1 MVDFSKKIISSDKF
15 RAAAIRFQS
24 HGFYCFAPPGTTEY
38 LKYWDTEMERCING
52 YAAEDGDW
60 ISGYN
65 YFYLNYCPIMRLVE
79 LEYTSKGGIIKKRRE
94 KVREFPDFYDY
105 DYFYFRTIDE
115 AEEEGKHM
123 VTLKARGKGYSFKG
137 ASMLVRNYYMIPG
150 SKSYAL
156 AAETEYLVRDGILTK
171 AWDLLDFMDEHTA
184 WAKKRSVDTKMH
196 KRAGVIVT
204 DEMGNKTEVGYKSEI
219 IGVTLKNDPNKAR
232 GKRGKLIL
240 WEEAGSFKDILQA
253 WTIARPSVEED
264 GVAFGLMCAFG
275 TGGDT
280 GSKFDGLRE
289 LFYKPD
295 GYNVKSMPN
304 IWDEGAIDNKCGFFV
319 PVYANMSVLDD
330 NSTRMYMDVYGNTFK
345 DKAISYASEERK
357 KVIEGASDTRSID
370 RYIAENPITPQ
381 EAVLELTG
389 NIFPKKDLMN
399 QLQLIRTNKALQ
411 SHKQVGD
418 LSHINGVLTWQI
430 KRGGDIT
437 KYPLERTDPAEGSI
451 VIWEH
456 PPKDVPHGMYIAGC
470 LPPGEKVLTNHGL
483 KDVEKVDHND
493 MLINE
498 NGKEVK
504 IKVFQKRHKE
514 DCDIYK
520 ITPHGSYRGTSF
532 TGEHP
537 ILVEDQYID
546 AKDIKVGD
554 RLKIPNRYAVYNE
567 DYISKFYKYLGAE
580 INPNLIKLWWFLG
593 VWLGDGFN
601 NKNKNSHDIYVA
613 FGIDQ
618 AKEAEQYDAV
628 IKKVFNRKTVHC
640 KWNGGN
646 TRRFTHK
653 GLYELLEN
661 EFGRYSGGKRIPEWI
676 KASRGD
682 LRKFFVAGYLDSDGS
697 AFYDRGSL
705 RVNFTSS
712 NLGLLE
718 DLQDILYSYG
728 IWNTITRHSKKGI
741 SIFKGKEYISKESY
755 RLSISKSSIYKLT
768 PLGFDMILYSR
779 KIERIALEKPGAVVK
794 TGDKAVISSCGKY
807 IYLKVA
813 RIEKS
818 KYTGTVY
825 NFECDTHTYMC
836 RNITSHNCDPLS
848 WRCGLISVRIEQNR

>member
-1 MVDFSKKIISSDKF
+1 MVDFEKRLINSDKF
-15 RAAAIRFQS
+15 RQAAIRFQS

-52 YAAEDGDW
+52 YASEDGDW

-330 NSTRMYMDVYGNTFK
+330 NSTRMYMDVYGNTFR

-456 PPKDVPHGMYIAGC
+456 PPKDIPHGMYIAGC
-470 LPPGEKVLTNHGL
+470 DPYDHDKAGTNSLGSTFVY
-483 KDVEKVDHND
+483 KR
-493 MLINE
+493 
-498 NGKEVK
+498 
-504 IKVFQKRHKE
+504 FQG
-514 DCDIYK
+514 I
-520 ITPHGSYRGTSF
+520 
-532 TGEHP
+532 
-537 ILVEDQYID
+537 
-546 AKDIKVGD
+546 
-554 RLKIPNRYAVYNE
+554 E
-567 DYISKFYKYLGAE
+567 DYYDIIVAE
-580 INPNLIKLWWFLG
+580 YTGRPETAEDYYENVRKLL
-593 VWLGDGFN
+593 LYYN
-601 NKNKNSHDIYVA
+601 ARLLYENERK
-613 FGIDQ
+613 GI
-618 AKEAEQYDAV
+618 
-628 IKKVFNRKTVHC
+628 FPH
-640 KWNGGN
+640 
-646 TRRFTHK
+646 FTHK
-653 GLYELLEN
+653 HSDYLLVDQ
-661 EFGRYSGGKRIPEWI
+661 P
-676 KASRGD
+676 
-682 LRKFFVAGYLDSDGS
+682 
-697 AFYDRGSL
+697 
-705 RVNFTSS
+705 
-712 NLGLLE
+712 
-718 DLQDILYSYG
+718 DIINDIINKS
-728 IWNTITRHSKKGI
+728 TVQRKKGI
-741 SIFKGKEYISKESY
+741 HMTTEIIDYSEGLVKEWLNAEYAPGRKNLTRILSEPLLEELIRYNDKGNFDRVRALQCLMLYKLQLHNTHVKEKKTEEKRIMLFDVPIFSAAWSNYKPNESSIFKI
-755 RLSISKSSIYKLT
+755 
-768 PLGFDMILYSR
+768 
-779 KIERIALEKPGAVVK
+779 
-794 TGDKAVISSCGKY
+794 
-807 IYLKVA
+807 
-813 RIEKS
+813 
-818 KYTGTVY
+818 
-825 NFECDTHTYMC
+825 N
-836 RNITSHNCDPLS
+836 
-848 WRCGLISVRIEQNR
+848 